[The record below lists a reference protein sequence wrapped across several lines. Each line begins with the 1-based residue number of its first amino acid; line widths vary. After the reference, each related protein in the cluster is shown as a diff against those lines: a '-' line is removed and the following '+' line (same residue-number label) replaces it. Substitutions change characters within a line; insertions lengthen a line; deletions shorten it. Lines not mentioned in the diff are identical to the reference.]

1 MQAHVR
7 ILTTPARWRAREQ
20 QKAVSTDS
28 SRFVGQRDGD
38 EPRYLPKNPTS
49 KLSRVL
55 LIPLVTSSPLPTSF
69 SVAPMK
75 TRNWL
80 LAIAILFGMSSV
92 TMAQEKKSREQK
104 VREDRERVEA
114 EGFWI
119 YNDLTQGFA
128 EAERTGKPLLVVLR
142 CIPCE
147 ECVKLDDDLVDRD
160 PVVRPL
166 LEQFVCVRIVS
177 TNGLDLGLFQYD
189 TDQSFAAF
197 LLNADGTIYGR
208 FGTRSHQSE
217 WVGDV
222 SLPGLAKA
230 LQGALAL
237 HQAYPRDRESLAAK
251 RGPAPKFTAPE
262 KFPSLQGKYTSQ
274 LARTGNIVQ
283 SCIHC
288 HQIGD
293 AERDWYRSQG
303 QPIPDE
309 VLYPFPHP
317 KSIGLILD
325 PEERAVVE
333 RVGKGSFAETAG
345 FRVGDQII
353 RMNGQPLL
361 SIADVQWVLQGIDNQ
376 GGQVVA
382 DLRRDGQ
389 PLRLKLDLP
398 ADWRSADDISW
409 RVTSWGL
416 RRMALG
422 GLYLEDLSDEARQQ
436 AGIPADKLAL
446 RVKHAGEFGPHAAA
460 KQAGFRKEDV
470 IVAYNGDERRLR
482 EADLLRAGVQ
492 RHRPGDR
499 VAATVL
505 REGRRLELQI
515 PIQP

>member
-1 MQAHVR
+1 MTVKPW
-7 ILTTPARWRAREQ
+7 L
-20 QKAVSTDS
+20 
-28 SRFVGQRDGD
+28 
-38 EPRYLPKNPTS
+38 
-49 KLSRVL
+49 
-55 LIPLVTSSPLPTSF
+55 
-69 SVAPMK
+69 
-75 TRNWL
+75 L
-80 LAIAILFGMSSV
+80 LAIVWIGITPPAI
-92 TMAQEKKSREQK
+92 AQEKKTREQK

-119 YNDLTQGFA
+119 YNDLERGFA
-128 EAERTGKPLLVVLR
+128 EAERTDKPLLVVLR

-197 LLNADGTIYGR
+197 MLNADRTIYGR

-230 LQGALAL
+230 LQGALVL
-237 HQAYPRDRESLAAK
+237 HQDLSRYRETLAGK

-262 KFPSLQGKYTSQ
+262 RYPSLEGKYTSQ
-274 LARTGNIVQ
+274 LARTGNVVQ

-309 VLYPFPHP
+309 VLYPYPHP

-325 PEERAVVE
+325 PEERAKVE
-333 RVGKGSFAETAG
+333 GVTEDSIAAAAG
-345 FRVGDQII
+345 LLPGDEIL

-361 SIADVQWVLQGIDNQ
+361 SIADVQWVLHGIDNS
-376 GGQVVA
+376 GGRIVA

-389 PLRLKLDLP
+389 PKRLTIDLP

-422 GLYLEDLSDEARQQ
+422 GLYLEELSDERRQE
-436 AGIPADKLAL
+436 AGIDDDRMAL
-446 RVKHAGEFGPHAAA
+446 RVKHVGEYGAHAAA

-470 IVAYNGDERRLR
+470 VIAYDGDDRRLR
-482 EADLLRAGVQ
+482 EGDLLRAGVQ

-505 REGRRLELQI
+505 RDGKRLELRI